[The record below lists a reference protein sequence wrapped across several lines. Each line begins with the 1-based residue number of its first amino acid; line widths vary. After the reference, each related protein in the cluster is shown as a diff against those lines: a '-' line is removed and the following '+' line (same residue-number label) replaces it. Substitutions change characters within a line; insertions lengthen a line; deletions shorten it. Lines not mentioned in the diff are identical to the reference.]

1 MRKSAVVVTP
11 CAAKVAIGLALLLA
25 AACTDM
31 GPTPDMGGSSAP
43 FPPPPPKPT
52 PPVSAPSAVPGT
64 TRGRAPVFAERGDV
78 HRVRAGET
86 VYDVARQYGV
96 DAYALVSHNN
106 LSPPFE
112 LVEGQRL
119 SIPGRGANAP
129 AVATASPPPVEQP
142 AVTPIPRPAAPEIA
156 AAPAAT
162 RPAAETA
169 PASAETRTAAVA
181 PRSVE
186 SSRPAEPSP
195 PPPSGG
201 GFLWPV
207 EGRIISE
214 FGPKGGGR
222 VNDGIN
228 IAAPAGT
235 AVRAADSGTVAYAG
249 NELRGFGSMLLIKHP
264 GGWVTAY
271 AHNQDLLVRRGDNV
285 SRGQTIARVGS
296 TGGVSQPQVH
306 FELRK
311 GKKAVDPLD
320 YLRRPSASASGSR
333 DSG

>member
-1 MRKSAVVVTP
+1 MLKSVVAVTP
-11 CAAKVAIGLALLLA
+11 CAAKVAIALALLLT

-31 GPTPDMGGSSAP
+31 GPTPEMGGPSAAP
-43 FPPPPPKPT
+43 FPAPPPKPT
-52 PPVSAPSAVPGT
+52 PPIASPSPTPNT

-78 HRVRAGET
+78 HRVRQGET

-112 LVEGQRL
+112 LAEGQRL
-119 SIPGRGANAP
+119 SIPGRGVNPPVVA
-129 AVATASPPPVEQP
+129 AVSPPAAEPPPSRPV
-142 AVTPIPRPAAPEIA
+142 PRPTPEIA
-156 AAPAAT
+156 
-162 RPAAETA
+162 TA
-169 PASAETRTAAVA
+169 PSESRTAAVA
-181 PRSVE
+181 PR
-186 SSRPAEPSP
+186 PAEPP
-195 PPPSGG
+195 PPLPSGG
-201 GFLWPV
+201 GFIWPV
-207 EGRIISE
+207 EGRIVSD

-222 VNDGIN
+222 FNDGIN

-235 AVRAADSGTVAYAG
+235 SVRAADGGTVAYAG
-249 NELRGFGSMLLIKHP
+249 NELRGFGNMLLIKHP

-271 AHNQDLLVRRGDNV
+271 AHNQDLLVRRGDSI
-285 SRGQTIARVGS
+285 SRGQAIARVGS
-296 TGGVSQPQVH
+296 TGGVSQPQLH

-320 YLRRPSASASGSR
+320 YLRRPSASASAGR